1 MCVCDTMHVCM
12 LYECMHVHVRGYM
25 HVYMHARVEGG
36 LGVTSVHNTAGCSI
50 PICSYPNFQCA

>member
-36 LGVTSVHNTAGCSI
+36 LGVTSVGCLQLETI
-50 PICSYPNFQCA
+50 